1 MYKSIL
7 FLLFCLL
14 TGKAMASPVAQLNKV
29 GEGEMTYLFWTL
41 YHAQYYR
48 GTVTE
53 QGAKVSKQALKIRY
67 MKSIDNKDLV
77 EATIDQWQHLGYPN
91 EDIAKWAAPLNSL
104 WPDVEPGETLTL
116 VVKPG
121 GESRFYFNDGFIGA
135 IYDTS
140 FADAFLSIWL
150 SEKTSEPKLRR
161 KLLGLAQ

>member
-7 FLLFCLL
+7 FLLFSLL
-14 TGKAMASPVAQLNKV
+14 SGGVMASPVAQLNKV
-29 GEGEMTYLFWTL
+29 GEGEMNYLFWTL

-48 GTVTE
+48 GTVSE
-53 QGAKVSKQALKIRY
+53 QDGNVRKQALKIRY
-67 MKSIDNKDLV
+67 LKSIDSQELV
-77 EATIDQWQHLGYPN
+77 DATIDQWQHLGYSKS
-91 EDIAKWAAPLNSL
+91 DIAKWAAPLNTL
-104 WPDVEPGETLTL
+104 WPDVEPGQTLTL

-135 IYDTS
+135 INDTS

-150 SEKTSEPKLRR
+150 SEKTSEPKLRK